1 MPTGSLFFSPT
12 AGELRKK
19 YFYFVT
25 DTNRPSGIARNAAAN
40 WLTFLF
46 VAGVSFFLSP
56 FVVHHLGNT
65 AYGVW
70 TLLVAVVGYLG
81 LLDFGVRGA
90 VTRYIAHHHATGDN
104 EGCSSIV
111 SAGMVMFG
119 LLGIAAILL
128 SIVFAFVSPIVFNI
142 PESLVEDTRIV
153 LVVGGVTI
161 AITLVG
167 AVFGG
172 VITGLQRFDL
182 SSGVEVLVTAIRTV
196 AIVLALGQGYG
207 LASLGFINLAASVLN
222 GFATWAVARKLY
234 PELRLRFR
242 ISLLPHMETILS
254 FSMLLSV
261 IHVFGV
267 LIYYSDAL
275 LIAIFL
281 PVSSVTFF
289 AIAGSL
295 CEYARQVAS
304 AVSVVMT
311 PRVSSLASIGS
322 NRVAEAILG
331 AARLATL
338 VTAPIAAIF
347 WSRGESFINLWMG
360 TDYGPASGEVLRI
373 LAFVVLLGGARSVAT
388 ASIMGVNKH
397 RALIPAFASEAVCN
411 LALSAAL
418 VGPLGLAGVALGT
431 LIPSVIVSLGYF
443 PPCLSRTTGVPT
455 RLFYLNGWLLPMVA
469 CVPFV
474 LANILLEYF
483 LPAQNLAVF
492 FMQVIS
498 TLPLVVAGAIVLC
511 LTPAEKGQVRLAIR
525 KAAAIAMRSVGKK
538 FRS

>member
-1 MPTGSLFFSPT
+1 MTTP
-12 AGELRKK
+12 
-19 YFYFVT
+19 
-25 DTNRPSGIARNAAAN
+25 NRPSGLARNAATN

-70 TLLVAVVGYLG
+70 TLLAALVGYLG

-90 VTRYIAHHHATGDN
+90 VTRYVAHHHAAGDN

-111 SAGMVMFG
+111 SAGLVMFG

-128 SIVFAFVSPIVFNI
+128 SGIFALLAPIVFNI
-142 PESLVEDTRIV
+142 PESLASDTRIV
-153 LVVGGVTI
+153 LVIGGLTI
-161 AITLVG
+161 AVTLVG

-172 VITGLQRFDL
+172 VVTGLERFDV
-182 SSGVEVLVTAIRTV
+182 SNGVEILVTAVRTV
-196 AIVLALGQGYG
+196 AVVLALLGGNG
-207 LASLGFINLAASVLN
+207 LVALALIYLAASALN
-222 GFATWAVARKLY
+222 GLAIWAAARRLY

-242 ISLLPHMETILS
+242 TPLLPHMRTILS
-254 FSMLLSV
+254 FSMLLSA

-275 LIAIFL
+275 VIAIFL
-281 PVSSVTFF
+281 PISSVTFF
-289 AIAGSL
+289 AIAGNL

-304 AVSVVMT
+304 AVAVLMT
-311 PRVSSLASIGS
+311 PRVSALASMGS
-322 NRVAEAILG
+322 KRVEEEILG

-338 VTAPIAAIF
+338 VTTPIAVTF
-347 WSRGESFINLWMG
+347 LFRGESFVNLWMG

-388 ASIMGVNKH
+388 ASIIGLNRH
-397 RALIPAFASEAVCN
+397 RALVPAFAFEAVCN

-431 LIPSVIVSLGYF
+431 LIPSLIVSLGYF
-443 PPCLSRTTGVPT
+443 PLCLSRTTGVPAS
-455 RLFYLNGWLLPMVA
+455 LFYRNAWLLPIVA
-469 CVPFV
+469 CVPFM
-474 LANILLEYF
+474 LASILLEYF
-483 LPAQNLAVF
+483 LPAKNLFVF
-492 FMQVIS
+492 FMQAIS
-498 TLPLVVAGAIVLC
+498 TLPLVLAGAMVLC
-511 LTPAEKGQVRLAIR
+511 LTPAERELVRSAIR
-525 KAAAIAMRSVGKK
+525 KVAAMAGRGD
-538 FRS
+538 RRR